1 MESQISCIKM
11 MKRDARTR
19 GWVPLLTAVLLM
31 IALPVSIFLQTENK
45 IQWAV
50 DVLPQFT
57 ETDMVSG
64 VGWRRQLADRSCD
77 RILCI
82 SNRND
87 WVFLFTFGRKNRFLL
102 CTSGKAESFYDC
114 ALP

>member
-31 IALPVSIFLQTENK
+31 IALPVSILLQTENK
-45 IQWAV
+45 IQWAA

-57 ETDMVSG
+57 ETDMAIWFREL
-64 VGWRRQLADRSCD
+64 VGAG
-77 RILCI
+77 
-82 SNRND
+82 NGMTGTVT
-87 WVFLFTFGRKNRFLL
+87 VF
-102 CTSGKAESFYDC
+102 C
-114 ALP
+114 ALVIGMVCDQLSDCSSYH

>member
-11 MKRDARTR
+11 MKREARTR

-57 ETDMVSG
+57 ETDMAIWFRELVGAGNWLTG
-64 VGWRRQLADRSCD
+64 VVT
-77 RILCI
+77 
-82 SNRND
+82 
-87 WVFLFTFGRKNRFLL
+87 VF
-102 CTSGKAESFYDC
+102 C
-114 ALP
+114 ALVIGMTGFS